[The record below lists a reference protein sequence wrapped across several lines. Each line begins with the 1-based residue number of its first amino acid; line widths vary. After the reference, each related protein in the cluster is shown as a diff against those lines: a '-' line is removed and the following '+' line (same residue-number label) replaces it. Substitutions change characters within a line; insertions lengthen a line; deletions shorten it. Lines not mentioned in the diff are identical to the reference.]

1 MSVSPIDSAV
11 YGGLFTT
18 PAMRAVFADEARLQ
32 RMLDVEAALARAEAK
47 LGLIPAAAAEEI
59 TAKAD
64 LCHFDP
70 AAIGKG
76 TELVGYPIVPLTK
89 ALSTACQGDAGRYV
103 HWGATTQDIMD
114 TGLVLQL
121 RDGLELIRRDLEG
134 IEAAIVVLARR
145 YRDIPMAGRT
155 HAQHAL
161 PITFGFKCAL
171 WLAPLQRHLDRLD
184 RLSGDI
190 AVVQFGGAVGTLASL
205 GSDGIRVMTALA
217 EELGLS
223 VPPIAWHVGR
233 DGLAEVA
240 SFLGLLTGSLG
251 KIATDIAL
259 LMQAEIGE
267 VAEPYEKGRG
277 GSSTMP
283 QKRNPIACEFILA
296 CATNVRQLVPVMLD
310 AMVQDHER
318 ATGPW
323 HAEWVALPQAFA
335 LSAGALHHARAML
348 EGLVVDPARMRR
360 NLDATRGMIS
370 AEAVMMALA
379 PHVGRDEAHHLVA
392 AACHRA
398 LAHSRDLLDELGAD
412 AAVTAHL
419 APARLGELL
428 DPGNYT
434 GLAAEFVD
442 RVLARAL
449 TRSDRRKPPCP
460 KFRRTAS
467 SSTTS
472 SPGRRMR
479 RS

>member
-1 MSVSPIDSAV
+1 MAVSPIDSSI

-18 PAMRAVFADEARLQ
+18 PAMRALFADEARLQ

-47 LGLIPAAAAEEI
+47 LGLIPTEAAAEI

-64 LCHFDP
+64 VSRFDL
-70 AAIGKG
+70 AAIGRG
-76 TELVGYPIVPLTK
+76 TKLVGYPIVPLIK
-89 ALSTACQGDAGRYV
+89 ALSQACAGDAGRWV
-103 HWGATTQDIMD
+103 HWGATTQDIID
-114 TGLVLQL
+114 TALVLQL
-121 RDGLELIRRDLEG
+121 RDGLELIREDLEG
-134 IEAAIVVLARR
+134 IEVALVDLARR
-145 YRDIPMAGRT
+145 YRDTPMAGRT

-171 WLAPLQRHLDRLD
+171 WLAPLQRHSDRLA
-184 RLSGDI
+184 RLSGEV

-205 GSDGIRVMTALA
+205 GADGIPVMEALA
-217 EELGLS
+217 AELGLRT
-223 VPPIAWHVGR
+223 PPIAWHVGR

-267 VAEPYEKGRG
+267 VAEPHREGRG

-296 CATNVRQLVPVMLD
+296 CARNVRELVPVMLD

-335 LSAGALHHARAML
+335 LTAGALHHTRALL

-360 NLDATRGMIS
+360 NLEVTRGMIS

-379 PHVGRDEAHHLVA
+379 PHVGRDQAHHLVA
-392 AACHRA
+392 AACDRA
-398 LAHSRDLLDELGAD
+398 LADGRHLLEELQAD
-412 AAVTAHL
+412 AAITAHL
-419 APARLGELL
+419 PPARLVELL
-428 DPGNYT
+428 DPQNYT
-434 GLAAEFVD
+434 GLAGEFVD
-442 RVLARAL
+442 RVLARDPG
-449 TRSDRRKPPCP
+449 RSD
-460 KFRRTAS
+460 
-467 SSTTS
+467 
-472 SPGRRMR
+472 
-479 RS
+479 

>member
-1 MSVSPIDSAV
+1 MAVSPIDSSV

-32 RMLDVEAALARAEAK
+32 RMLDVEAALACAQAK
-47 LGLIPAAAAEEI
+47 LGMIPAEAAQEI

-64 LCHFDP
+64 VSRFDL
-70 AAIGKG
+70 AAIGRG
-76 TELVGYPIVPLTK
+76 TELVGYPIVPLVK
-89 ALSTACQGDAGRYV
+89 ALSQACAGEAGRWV

-114 TGLVLQL
+114 TALVLQL
-121 RDGLELIRRDLEG
+121 RGGLELIRQDLAG
-134 IEAAIVVLARR
+134 IETALADLARR
-145 YRDIPMAGRT
+145 YRDTPMAGRT

-171 WLAPLQRHLDRLD
+171 WLAPLQRHSDRLA
-184 RLSGDI
+184 RLSGEV

-205 GSDGIRVMTALA
+205 GADGIRVMKALA
-217 EELGLS
+217 AELGLRT
-223 VPPIAWHVGR
+223 PPIAWHVGR

-267 VAEPYEKGRG
+267 VAEPYREGRG

-296 CATNVRQLVPVMLD
+296 CARNVRQLVPVMLD

-335 LSAGALHHARAML
+335 LTAGALHHTRALL
-348 EGLVVDPARMRR
+348 EGLVVDPARMLR
-360 NLDATRGMIS
+360 NLDTTRGMIS

-379 PHVGRDEAHHLVA
+379 PHVGREQAHHVVA
-392 AACHRA
+392 AACQRA
-398 LAHSRDLLDELGAD
+398 LAHGRHLLDELQTD
-412 AAVTAHL
+412 AAITTHL
-419 APARLGELL
+419 PPARLLELL
-428 DPGNYT
+428 DPQNYT
-434 GLAAEFVD
+434 GLAGEFVD
-442 RVLARAL
+442 RVLARDPANQ
-449 TRSDRRKPPCP
+449 D
-460 KFRRTAS
+460 
-467 SSTTS
+467 
-472 SPGRRMR
+472 
-479 RS
+479 